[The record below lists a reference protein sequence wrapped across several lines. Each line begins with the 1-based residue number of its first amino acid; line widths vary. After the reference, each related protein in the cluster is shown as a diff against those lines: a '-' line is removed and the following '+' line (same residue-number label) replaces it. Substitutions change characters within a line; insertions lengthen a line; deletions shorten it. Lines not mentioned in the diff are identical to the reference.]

1 MEQGRPLEGVL
12 PVSVELYQPQNSKET
27 TAAILLIFRE
37 VGFNTENNLYEHISI
52 TNINEPVEHGVYE
65 AGGLDRVIAAKEE
78 LNGGDVE
85 SKDFPKALEESEME
99 KLVTVLHYLSTTATV
114 TI

>member
-1 MEQGRPLEGVL
+1 MLNCISPKLQRNHSCHSTYISRFKL
-12 PVSVELYQPQNSKET
+12 
-27 TAAILLIFRE
+27 
-37 VGFNTENNLYEHISI
+37 GFNTENSLNEHITI
-52 TNINEPVEHGVYE
+52 ININEPVEHGVYE

-85 SKDFPKALEESEME
+85 SKDFPNALEESEME
-99 KLVTVLHYLSTTATV
+99 KLVAVQHYLSTTATV